1 MATDITVEYSEGLVI
16 VSLNRPD
23 KLNAL
28 TLEMRVE
35 LMDTFRDIQTD
46 PQIRAVLF
54 RAEGR
59 AFCAGADISTMGK
72 DDVWGDRARLY
83 RAHQMIL
90 SIFNCEK
97 PVVAAVRGPAVG
109 IGLSMA
115 LACDVVLLSETAKLG
130 QVFRKVGLA
139 PDGGAAFFL
148 QNLIGRQ
155 RATDLAFSARLVPAD
170 EALSLGLASQVHAD
184 DALDTAA
191 LDYAADLAAGPTF
204 ALAGTKRLM
213 RAAMQPSLESFLETE
228 AIVQGQIIKSTDH
241 AEGIDAF
248 LSKRNPV
255 FRGG

>member
-1 MATDITVEYSEGLVI
+1 MGDEITVERKDGLAV

-28 TLEMRVE
+28 TLEMRTD
-35 LMDTFRDIQTD
+35 LLAAFRDFQTD
-46 PQIRAVLF
+46 PGVRAVLL

-90 SIFNCEK
+90 AIYNCEK

-109 IGLSMA
+109 IGLSLA

-130 QVFRKVGLA
+130 QVFRKIGLA

-155 RATDLAFSARLVPAD
+155 RATDLAFTARLVPAQ
-170 EALSLGLASQVHAD
+170 EALALGLASQVHPD
-184 DALDTAA
+184 DALDPAA
-191 LDYAADLAAGPTF
+191 QDYAADLASGPTL
-204 ALAGTKRLM
+204 ALAGAKRLM
-213 RAAMQPSLESFLETE
+213 RAAVQPSLESFLETE
-228 AIVQGQIIKSTDH
+228 TIIQGQIIKSADH

-248 LSKRNPV
+248 LNKRTPV
-255 FRGG
+255 FCGS

>member
-1 MATDITVEYSEGLVI
+1 MASDITVEHSEGLAI

-170 EALSLGLASQVHAD
+170 EALSLGLASQVHSD

-248 LSKRNPV
+248 LSKRKPV
-255 FRGG
+255 FRGA

>member
-1 MATDITVEYSEGLVI
+1 MPDDHIHLTIEAPLATIT
-16 VSLNRPD
+16 LNRPD

-35 LMDTFRDIQTD
+35 LMESFRQIHTD
-46 PQIRAVLF
+46 PEIRAVLL

-72 DDVWGDRARLY
+72 DDVWGDRARLH

-90 SIFNCEK
+90 SIYNCEK

-115 LACDVVLLSETAKLG
+115 LACDVLLLSETAKLG
-130 QVFRKVGLA
+130 QVFRKIGLA

-155 RATDLAFSARLVPAD
+155 RATDLAFSARLVPAQ
-170 EALSLGLASQVHAD
+170 EALSAEEVNE
-184 DALDTAA
+184 TF
-191 LDYAADLAAGPTF
+191 DLLPLIGE
-204 ALAGTKRLM
+204 LLL
-213 RAAMQPSLESFLETE
+213 QLLESGSSGAISTE
-228 AIVQGQIIKSTDH
+228 VTEDNK
-241 AEGIDAF
+241 
-248 LSKRNPV
+248 
-255 FRGG
+255 

>member
-1 MATDITVEYSEGLVI
+1 MTSDITVEHSEGLAV

-28 TLEMRVE
+28 TLDMRVE
-35 LMDTFRDIQTD
+35 LLDAFRDIQTD
-46 PQIRAVLF
+46 PRIRAVLL

-115 LACDVVLLSETAKLG
+115 LACDVILLSETARFG
-130 QVFRKVGLA
+130 QVFRKIGLA

-155 RATDLAFSARLVPAD
+155 RATDLAFSARMVPAD
-170 EALSLGLASQVHAD
+170 EALSLGLASQVHPD
-184 DALDTAA
+184 DVLDRAA
-191 LDYAADLAAGPTF
+191 LDYATDLAAGPTF

-228 AIVQGQIIKSTDH
+228 AIIQGQIIKSADH

-248 LSKRNPV
+248 LSKRKPV
-255 FRGG
+255 FRGV

>member
-1 MATDITVEYSEGLVI
+1 MESDITVERKDGLAV

-35 LMDTFRDIQTD
+35 LMESFRQMHTD
-46 PQIRAVLF
+46 PEIRAVLL

-72 DDVWGDRARLY
+72 DDVWGDRARLH

-90 SIFNCEK
+90 SIYNCEK

-115 LACDVVLLSETAKLG
+115 LACDVLLLSETAKLG
-130 QVFRKVGLA
+130 QVFRKIGLA

-155 RATDLAFSARLVPAD
+155 RATDLAFSARLVPAQ
-170 EALSLGLASQVHAD
+170 EALSLGLASQVHPD
-184 DALDTAA
+184 DALDDAA
-191 LDYAADLAAGPTF
+191 ADYAADLAAGPTF
-204 ALAGTKRLM
+204 ALAGAKRLM
-213 RAAMQPSLESFLETE
+213 RAALQPSLESFLETE
-228 AIVQGQIIKSTDH
+228 AIIQGQIIKSADH
-241 AEGIDAF
+241 SEGIDAF
-248 LSKRNPV
+248 LSKRQPV
-255 FRGG
+255 FRGA

>member
-1 MATDITVEYSEGLVI
+1 MASDITVERKDGLAV

-28 TLEMRVE
+28 TLEMRTD
-35 LMDTFRDIQTD
+35 LLAAFRDIQTD
-46 PQIRAVLF
+46 PEVRAVLL

-90 SIFNCEK
+90 AIYNCEK

-109 IGLSMA
+109 VGLSLA
-115 LACDVVLLSETAKLG
+115 LACDVILLSETAKLG

-155 RATDLAFSARLVPAD
+155 RATDLAFTARLVPAE
-170 EALSLGLASQVHAD
+170 EALALGLASHLHPD
-184 DALDTAA
+184 DALDSAA
-191 LDYAADLAAGPTF
+191 QEYAADLASGPTF
-204 ALAGTKRLM
+204 ALAGAKRLM
-213 RAAMQPSLESFLETE
+213 RAALQPSLESFLETE
-228 AIVQGQIIKSTDH
+228 AVIQGQIIKSADH

-248 LSKRNPV
+248 LNKRTPV
-255 FRGG
+255 FRGL

>member
-1 MATDITVEYSEGLVI
+1 MVNDITVEHNEGLAV
-16 VSLNRPD
+16 VSLNRPG

-46 PQIRAVLF
+46 PQVRAVLL

-59 AFCAGADISTMGK
+59 AFCAGADVSTMGK

-115 LACDVVLLSETAKLG
+115 LACDVLLLSETAKLG
-130 QVFRKVGLA
+130 QVFRKIGLA
-139 PDGGAAFFL
+139 PDGGAAFLL

-170 EALSLGLASQVHAD
+170 EALSLGLASQVHPD
-184 DALDTAA
+184 DALDRAA
-191 LDYAADLAAGPTF
+191 LEYAADLATGPTF
-204 ALAGTKRLM
+204 ALAGAKRLM

-228 AIVQGQIIKSTDH
+228 AVIQGQIIKSADH

-248 LSKRNPV
+248 LNKRKPV
-255 FRGG
+255 FHGA

>member
-1 MATDITVEYSEGLVI
+1 MASEITVTRTGGLAT

-28 TLEMRVE
+28 TLGMRGD
-35 LMDTFRDIQTD
+35 LRDAFRECHTD
-46 PQIRAVLF
+46 PAVRAVLL

-59 AFCAGADISTMGK
+59 GFCAGADIETMGK

-90 SIFNCEK
+90 AIYNCEK

-109 IGLSMA
+109 IGLSLA
-115 LACDVVLLSETAKLG
+115 LACDVVIASRTARLG

-155 RATDLAFSARLVPAD
+155 RATDLAFTARMVPAD
-170 EALSLGLASQVHAD
+170 EALALGLVSQVHDD
-184 DALDTAA
+184 DALDAAA
-191 LDYAADLAAGPTF
+191 LAYAEDLACGPTL

-213 RAAMQPSLESFLETE
+213 RAAVQPSLESFLDTE
-228 AIVQGQIIKSTDH
+228 AVIQGQIIKSADH
-241 AEGIDAF
+241 AEGVDAF
-248 LSKRNPV
+248 LGKRTAA
-255 FRGG
+255 FRGV

>member
-1 MATDITVEYSEGLVI
+1 MGDEITVERKDGLAV

-28 TLEMRVE
+28 TLEMRTD
-35 LMDTFRDIQTD
+35 LLAAFRDFQTD
-46 PQIRAVLF
+46 PEVRAVLL

-90 SIFNCEK
+90 AIYNCEK

-109 IGLSMA
+109 IGLSLA

-130 QVFRKVGLA
+130 QVFRKIGLA

-155 RATDLAFSARLVPAD
+155 RATDLAFTARLVPAQ
-170 EALSLGLASQVHAD
+170 EALALGLASQVHPD
-184 DALDTAA
+184 DALDPAA
-191 LDYAADLAAGPTF
+191 EDYAADLASGPTL
-204 ALAGTKRLM
+204 ALAGAKRLM
-213 RAAMQPSLESFLETE
+213 RAAVHPSLESFLDME
-228 AIVQGQIIKSTDH
+228 AIIQGQIIKSADH
-241 AEGIDAF
+241 AEGVDAF
-248 LSKRNPV
+248 LNKRTPV
-255 FRGG
+255 FRGS

>member
-1 MATDITVEYSEGLVI
+1 MASDITVEHSEGLAI

-170 EALSLGLASQVHAD
+170 EALSLGLASQVQSD

-228 AIVQGQIIKSTDH
+228 AIVQGQIIKTTDH

-248 LSKRNPV
+248 LSKRKPV
-255 FRGG
+255 FRGA

>member
-1 MATDITVEYSEGLVI
+1 MGDEITVERKDGLAV

-28 TLEMRVE
+28 TLEMRTD
-35 LMDTFRDIQTD
+35 LLAAFRDFQTD
-46 PQIRAVLF
+46 PEVRAVLL

-90 SIFNCEK
+90 AIYNCEK

-109 IGLSMA
+109 IGLSLA

-130 QVFRKVGLA
+130 QVFRKIGLA

-155 RATDLAFSARLVPAD
+155 RATDLAFTARLVPAQ
-170 EALSLGLASQVHAD
+170 EALALGLASQVHPD
-184 DALDTAA
+184 DALDPAA
-191 LDYAADLAAGPTF
+191 EDYAADLASGPTL
-204 ALAGTKRLM
+204 ALAGAKRLM
-213 RAAMQPSLESFLETE
+213 RAAVQPSLESFLDME
-228 AIVQGQIIKSTDH
+228 AIIQGQIIKSADH
-241 AEGIDAF
+241 AEGIEAF
-248 LSKRNPV
+248 LDKRTPV
-255 FRGG
+255 FRGS